1 MATTK
6 ITDPF
11 YVTAVI
17 VSHDGAVWLPEVVAA
32 LSSQTRKLDQIV
44 AVDTGSE
51 DKSAALLKAAKIP
64 VLSRPRDSGF
74 GDAVYR
80 AVEKFPK
87 SNNERNEWI
96 WVIHDDCAPKSDALE
111 KLLAELVERP
121 NVAMAGPK
129 LLGWHDRSHLLEAG
143 VSITNN
149 GARWTGME
157 AQEYDQGQHDGV
169 RDVLSVSTA
178 GALIRRDVF
187 EELGGYDPQLALFR
201 DDVDFGWR
209 IRMAGHS
216 VIVVTDSVAF
226 HAQAAASERRSV
238 DVEGAFLHRP
248 LLLDRR
254 NSAYVLLANSSAWLL
269 PWLILQLITG
279 AAIRSIGYLIA
290 KLPGYAGDEVLAIA
304 SLVFRPAIL
313 RAARKERRI
322 HRLLPPR
329 VIADFIPPRLTQYRN
344 DLNNFAES
352 IRNLIFAKLPTNN
365 DIDEEFN
372 DDADLLTPVKIVNWG
387 SVFKRPQV
395 VLGISLIIFILLS
408 SRSRFGSLIGGAL
421 ATTPHGTSSLWR
433 SYIESWHQVGM
444 GSSSPTP
451 PWVAILSLVSILFFG
466 KPAVLVTF
474 LIFFAPALMAI
485 SAYKF
490 LKIVTVNSWLRV
502 SASMLYAISPV
513 AIASVNTGRL
523 GTLIMLII
531 LPWIISSIPSLDNF
545 ERISWRR
552 IFGVAL
558 LISIATSFTLMVWVA
573 LLVVT
578 VVGVG
583 IDIRAFNV
591 DVNQELFDQKLK
603 RRIALLVTPLIVTA
617 PWSLIAIV
625 DPSRFLYEPGILLS
639 GGGPNLAFLGNP
651 GGPGSLPW
659 WAISPLTLVLIVA
672 YFAST
677 QLRKIAQMGILFL
690 LFSVVLSAISITGN
704 GTIAPTQLWV
714 GVFLAIVTLAA
725 VTVGTVIL
733 NDLRDYLIA
742 TNINYRHIL
751 SASLLLITLGYSAA
765 AISWNVSQAS
775 ASPVYS
781 KSVNIL
787 PEYLDVES
795 DAKTLVLRE
804 ITNRDLTSLAF
815 YISRGSDITL
825 GEPDVAPLQ
834 DPAIA
839 KAVIEL
845 ADGSGL
851 TTSKTFA
858 DFGIKY
864 LFAKNPIDKDV
875 VRTIDSLGGFAR
887 TSATADGIVWKVS
900 ELTGR
905 LVFTN
910 IKGEVTL
917 LASGSIGV
925 TTEVPGPG
933 VITLTENYDRGWQIL
948 QNGLKLERSEN
959 DAGLPQFKVLQA
971 GEFTLIHDGTLRRG
985 ALSLQFI
992 AWVILIIL
1000 TLPAGRRKREIS
1012 EMELS

>member
-11 YVTAVI
+11 HVTAVI
-17 VSHDGAVWLPEVVAA
+17 VSHDGAIWLPEVVAA
-32 LSSQTRKLDQIV
+32 LSSQTRGLDQIV
-44 AVDTGSE
+44 AVDTGSQ
-51 DKSAALLKAAKIP
+51 DKSASLLKSAKIP
-64 VLSRPRDSGF
+64 VLSLPRDAGF

-111 KLLAELVERP
+111 KLLAEVVERP

-129 LLGWHDRSHLLEAG
+129 LLGWHDRSHLLEVG

-149 GARWTGME
+149 GARWTGLE
-157 AQEYDQGQHDGV
+157 AHEYDQGQHDGV

-216 VIVVTDSVAF
+216 IIVVTDAVAF

-269 PWLILQLITG
+269 PWLVLQLTTG
-279 AAIRSIGYLIA
+279 AAFRAIAYLIA
-290 KLPGYAGDEVLAIA
+290 KLPGYASDEILAIA
-304 SLVFRPAIL
+304 SLVLRPATL

-344 DLNNFAES
+344 GINNFFES
-352 IRNLIFAKLPTNN
+352 IRDRIFAKLPTDN
-365 DIDEEFN
+365 DIDEEF
-372 DDADLLTPVKIVNWG
+372 DEDADLLTPVKVVNWG

-395 VLGISLIIFILLS
+395 VLGISLFIFILLS
-408 SRSRFGSLIGGAL
+408 SRSRLGSLIGGAL

-433 SYIESWHQVGM
+433 SYVESWHQIGM
-444 GSSSPTP
+444 GSSAPTP
-451 PWVAILSLVSILFFG
+451 PWVALLSALSILFFG
-466 KPAVLVTF
+466 KPAVLVTC
-474 LIFFAPALMAI
+474 LIFFAPALMAF

-490 LKIVTVNSWLRV
+490 LKLVTANAWLRV

-513 AIASVNTGRL
+513 AIATVNTGRL
-523 GTLIMLII
+523 GTLILLIL
-531 LPWIISSIPSLDNF
+531 LPWIVANISSLDNF
-545 ERISWRR
+545 EAISWRR

-558 LISIATSFTLMVWVA
+558 LLSIATSFTLFVWLAV
-573 LLVVT
+573 LVVT
-578 VVGVG
+578 AVGVA
-583 IDIRAFNV
+583 IDIRSFNS
-591 DVNQELFDQKLK
+591 DLDKELFDQRLK
-603 RRIALLVTPLIVTA
+603 RRIALLITPLIATA
-617 PWSLIAIV
+617 PWSLIAII

-651 GGPGSLPW
+651 GGPGALPW
-659 WAISPLTLVLIVA
+659 WAISPLTLVLLVA
-672 YFAST
+672 FFAST
-677 QLRKIAQMGILFL
+677 QLRKVAQLGVLFL
-690 LFSVVLSAISITGN
+690 LLSVVLSALSIIGN

-714 GVFLAIVTLAA
+714 GVFLAVATLAA
-725 VTVGTVIL
+725 VTVGTIIL

-751 SASLLLITLGYSAA
+751 SAGLLLVTLAYSATA
-765 AISWNVSQAS
+765 LTWNISQAS
-775 ASPVYS
+775 SSPVYK
-781 KSVNIL
+781 KSVNVL
-787 PEYLDVES
+787 PEYLGVES

-804 ITNRDLTSLAF
+804 ITNRNLTSLAF
-815 YISRGSDITL
+815 YISRGTDIAL
-825 GEPDVAPLQ
+825 GEPDVAPVQ
-834 DPAIA
+834 EPAIA

-875 VRTIDSLGGFAR
+875 VRTIDALGGFAR
-887 TSATADGIVWKVS
+887 TSATSDGIVWKVS
-900 ELTGR
+900 NPTGR
-905 LVFTN
+905 LIYTN
-910 IKGEVTL
+910 LKGEVTL
-917 LASGSIGV
+917 LASGGIGV
-925 TTEVPGPG
+925 TTNVPGPG
-933 VITLTENYDRGWQIL
+933 VITLTENYDLGWQIL

-959 DAGLPQFKVLQA
+959 EAGLPQFKVLEA

-1000 TLPAGRRKREIS
+1000 ALPAGRRKREIS

>member
-11 YVTAVI
+11 HVTAVI
-17 VSHDGAVWLPEVVAA
+17 VSHDGAIWLPEVVAS
-32 LSSQTRKLDQIV
+32 LSSQTRGLDQIV
-44 AVDTGSE
+44 AVDTGSK
-51 DKSAALLKAAKIP
+51 DKSASLLRAAKIP
-64 VLSRPRDSGF
+64 VLTLPRDIGF

-111 KLLAELVERP
+111 KLLAELVDRP

-129 LLGWHDRSHLLEAG
+129 LLGWYDRSHLLEVG

-157 AQEYDQGQHDGV
+157 THEYDQGQHDGV
-169 RDVLSVSTA
+169 QDVLSVSTA

-187 EELGGYDPQLALFR
+187 EELGGFDPQLALFR

-209 IRMAGHS
+209 LRMAGHS

-238 DVEGAFLHRP
+238 DVDGAFLHRP

-279 AAIRSIGYLIA
+279 AAVRSIGYLVA
-290 KLPGYAGDEVLAIA
+290 KLPGYASDEILAIA
-304 SLVFRPAIL
+304 SLVLRPAVL

-329 VIADFIPPRLTQYRN
+329 VIADYIPPRFTQYRN
-344 DLNNFAES
+344 GLNNFLES
-352 IRNLIFAKLPTNN
+352 IRDRIFAKLPTDN

-372 DDADLLTPVKIVNWG
+372 DDADLLTPAKVINWG
-387 SVFKRPQV
+387 SIFKRPQV
-395 VLGISLIIFILLS
+395 VLGISLFIFILLS

-444 GSSSPTP
+444 GSSAPTP
-451 PWVAILSLVSILFFG
+451 PWVALLSILSIFFFG
-466 KPAVLVTF
+466 KPAVLITT
-474 LIFFAPALMAI
+474 LIFLAPALMAI

-490 LKIVTVNSWLRV
+490 LKIVTTNSWLRV

-523 GTLIMLII
+523 GTLILLIL
-531 LPWIISSIPSLDNF
+531 LPWIVAGIPTLDNF
-545 ERISWRR
+545 ESISWRR

-558 LISIATSFTLMVWVA
+558 LISIATSFTLMVWLA

-578 VVGVG
+578 AMG
-583 IDIRAFNV
+583 IGLDFQLFNKNL
-591 DVNQELFDQKLK
+591 DKELFDQKLR

-617 PWSLIAIV
+617 PWSLIAII
-625 DPSRFLYEPGILLS
+625 DPNRFLYEPGILLS

-651 GGPGSLPW
+651 GGPGALPW

-677 QLRKIAQMGILFL
+677 QMRQVAKVGITFL
-690 LFSVVLSAISITGN
+690 LLSVALSALSITGH

-714 GVFLAIVTLAA
+714 GVFLAGATLAA
-725 VTVGTVIL
+725 VTVGTIIL

-742 TNINYRHIL
+742 TNVNYRHIL
-751 SASLLLITLGYSAA
+751 SAGLLLITLAYSTTS
-765 AISWNVSQAS
+765 ITWNISQADS
-775 ASPVYS
+775 SPVYS

-787 PEYLDVES
+787 PEYLGVEA

-804 ITNRDLTSLAF
+804 ITNRELTSLAF

-825 GEPDVAPLQ
+825 GEPDVAPIQ

-851 TTSKTFA
+851 TTSKTLA

-875 VRTIDSLGGFAR
+875 VRTIDALGGFVR

-905 LVFTN
+905 LIFTSVD
-910 IKGEVTL
+910 GEVTL
-917 LASGSIGV
+917 LASGGIGV
-925 TTEVPGPG
+925 TTSAPGPG
-933 VITLTENYDRGWQIL
+933 VITLTENYDLGWQIL

-959 DAGLPQFKVLQA
+959 EAGLPQFKVLEA

-992 AWVILIIL
+992 AWVTLIIL
-1000 TLPAGRRKREIS
+1000 ALPAGRRKREIS

>member
-11 YVTAVI
+11 HVTAVI
-17 VSHDGAVWLPEVVAA
+17 VSHDGAIWLPEVVAA
-32 LSSQTRKLDQIV
+32 LSSQTRGLDQIV
-44 AVDTGSE
+44 AVDTGSQ
-51 DKSAALLKAAKIP
+51 DKSASLLKSAKIP
-64 VLSRPRDSGF
+64 VLSLPRDAGF

-111 KLLAELVERP
+111 KLLAEVVERP

-129 LLGWHDRSHLLEAG
+129 LLGWHDRSHLLEVG

-149 GARWTGME
+149 GARWTGLE
-157 AQEYDQGQHDGV
+157 AHEYDQGQHDGV

-216 VIVVTDSVAF
+216 IIVVTDAVAF

-269 PWLILQLITG
+269 PWLVLQLTAG
-279 AAIRSIGYLIA
+279 AAVRAIAYLIA
-290 KLPGYAGDEVLAIA
+290 KLPGYASDEILAIA
-304 SLVFRPAIL
+304 SLVLRPATL

-344 DLNNFAES
+344 GINNFFES
-352 IRNLIFAKLPTNN
+352 IRDRIFAKLPTDN
-365 DIDEEFN
+365 DIDEEF
-372 DDADLLTPVKIVNWG
+372 DEDADLLTPVKVVNWG

-395 VLGISLIIFILLS
+395 VLGISLFIFILLS
-408 SRSRFGSLIGGAL
+408 SRSRLGSLIGGAL

-433 SYIESWHQVGM
+433 SYVESWHQIGM
-444 GSSSPTP
+444 GSSAPTP
-451 PWVAILSLVSILFFG
+451 PWVALLSALSILFFG
-466 KPAVLVTF
+466 KPAVLVTC
-474 LIFFAPALMAI
+474 LIFFAPALMAF

-490 LKIVTVNSWLRV
+490 LKLVTANAWLRV

-513 AIASVNTGRL
+513 AIATVNTGRL
-523 GTLIMLII
+523 GTLILLIL
-531 LPWIISSIPSLDNF
+531 LPWIVANISSLDNF
-545 ERISWRR
+545 EAISWRR

-558 LISIATSFTLMVWVA
+558 LLSIATSFTLMVWLAV
-573 LLVVT
+573 LVVT
-578 VVGVG
+578 AVGVA
-583 IDIRAFNV
+583 IDIRSFNS
-591 DVNQELFDQKLK
+591 DLDKELFDQRLK
-603 RRIALLVTPLIVTA
+603 RRITLLITPLIATA
-617 PWSLIAIV
+617 PWSLIAII

-651 GGPGSLPW
+651 GGPGALPW
-659 WAISPLTLVLIVA
+659 WAISPLTLVLLVA
-672 YFAST
+672 FFAST
-677 QLRKIAQMGILFL
+677 QLRKVAQLGVLFL
-690 LFSVVLSAISITGN
+690 LLSVVLSALSITGN

-714 GVFLAIVTLAA
+714 GVFLAVATLAA
-725 VTVGTVIL
+725 VTVGTIIL

-751 SASLLLITLGYSAA
+751 SAGLLLVTLAYSATA
-765 AISWNVSQAS
+765 LTWNISQAS
-775 ASPVYS
+775 SSPVYK
-781 KSVNIL
+781 KSVNVL
-787 PEYLDVES
+787 PEYLGVES

-804 ITNRDLTSLAF
+804 ITNRNLTSLAF
-815 YISRGSDITL
+815 YISRGTDIAL
-825 GEPDVAPLQ
+825 GEPDVAPVQ
-834 DPAIA
+834 EPAIA

-875 VRTIDSLGGFAR
+875 VRTIDALGGFAR
-887 TSATADGIVWKVS
+887 TSATSDGIVWKVS
-900 ELTGR
+900 NPTGR
-905 LVFTN
+905 LIYTN
-910 IKGEVTL
+910 LKGEVTL
-917 LASGSIGV
+917 LASGGIGV
-925 TTEVPGPG
+925 TTNVPGPG
-933 VITLTENYDRGWQIL
+933 VITLTENYDLGWQIL

-959 DAGLPQFKVLQA
+959 EAGLPQFKVLEA

-1000 TLPAGRRKREIS
+1000 ALPAGRRKREIS